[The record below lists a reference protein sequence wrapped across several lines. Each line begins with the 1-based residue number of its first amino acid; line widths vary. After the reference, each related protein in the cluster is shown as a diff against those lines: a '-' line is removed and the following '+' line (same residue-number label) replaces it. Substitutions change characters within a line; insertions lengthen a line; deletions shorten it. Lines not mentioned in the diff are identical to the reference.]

1 MRLLSRAYA
10 RYAFRPIRQETF
22 MKTTFARPFLFFI
35 STGFIAGKDSWVRT
49 KALPK
54 EARN

>member
-1 MRLLSRAYA
+1 
-10 RYAFRPIRQETF
+10 